1 MNRNQSSGEE
11 NNDNRETRVVERKRK
26 NVREDKRDTKN
37 VMVKISERE

>member
-26 NVREDKRDTKN
+26 NVREDKRDTKY